1 MFCPQCGARNADT
14 ENFCNQCGVALR
26 SDVESPSTP
35 QFKSQAISSPAENT
49 PLWTATPITASSS
62 STGRVRLDKLGQR
75 IDGWADLVDD
85 QAGQAANIRQR
96 LIQRLQRRNMPQ
108 IALSHKDVT
117 LGGLVGESRPYQI
130 SLHRVGTTV
139 AVYVG
144 EFGTDLYVAWDVF
157 VRLVWKWS
165 TIIILLLTPLLL
177 SLLRYLL
184 LSMDLYGLFAQVFL
198 PILLLFGI
206 VGAASFLIR
215 QSFWAFYADWVVW
228 VVATLASFGGPFLFG
243 EFFYFFY
250 RFDIDTLLGVVGVF
264 VLSAVLLA
272 LIGLITQRSAWAYF
286 RQEYNHFRA
295 DDIAAMTLAV
305 HKSILETLDEVGIN
319 TALVRGKEEFR
330 GGRRERI
337 I

>member
-1 MFCPQCGARNADT
+1 M
-14 ENFCNQCGVALR
+14 
-26 SDVESPSTP
+26 
-35 QFKSQAISSPAENT
+35 
-49 PLWTATPITASSS
+49 
-62 STGRVRLDKLGQR
+62 GRVRLDKLGQR
-75 IDGWADLVDD
+75 IDGWADLLDD

-96 LIQRLQRRNMPQ
+96 LIQRLQRRNMPL
-108 IALSHKDVT
+108 ITLSHKDVM

-144 EFGTDLYVAWDVF
+144 EFGADLYVAWDVF

-165 TIIILLLTPLLL
+165 TIIILFLTPLLL
-177 SLLRYLL
+177 NLLRYLL

-198 PILLLFGI
+198 PVLLLFGI

-228 VVATLASFGGPFLFG
+228 VVAILVSSGGPFLLG
-243 EFFYFFY
+243 DFFYFFY
-250 RFDIDTLLGVVGVF
+250 RFDISNLLANVAGAF
-264 VLSAVLLA
+264 VLSAALLA

-330 GGRRERI
+330 GGRRERVI
-337 I
+337 